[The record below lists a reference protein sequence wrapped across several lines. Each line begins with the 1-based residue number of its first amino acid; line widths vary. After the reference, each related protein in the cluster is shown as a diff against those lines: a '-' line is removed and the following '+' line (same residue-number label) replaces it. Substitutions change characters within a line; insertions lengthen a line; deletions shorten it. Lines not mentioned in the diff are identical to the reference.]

1 MISPTAILALRLIE
15 GRGVRRRKVGGA
27 PGSGKKR
34 ARGQIVQLHGWEWD
48 AKELFVID
56 CLIGKMVADGGEVPG
71 RTGVPAGTVLYKVLW
86 EGFPPEIATWEEEE
100 DEIPC
105 GEVDFV
111 AEYEARL
118 QAEAEED
125 AASEAED
132 ESDDVTGDE
141 A

>member
-1 MISPTAILALRLIE
+1 MTAKLSRG
-15 GRGVRRRKVGGA
+15 GRGVRRRKVGSA

-34 ARGQIVQLHGWEWD
+34 ARGQIVQLHGWECGTRRSC
-48 AKELFVID
+48 LFVID

-86 EGFPPEIATWEEEE
+86 EGFPPEIATWEEE

-125 AASEAED
+125 AASKAED